1 VTRQQTPARD
11 SAASAGSHD
20 LGSLVGRAG
29 AALNLQCRAAHQELT
44 QTQLLLANAT
54 RKLLDSFH
62 AASHA
67 LAGLSTEVED
77 AANRVGENLLAASQH
92 LQFSDLV
99 GQLLA
104 TTEQR
109 VDRLAL
115 VSQRLQ
121 ELIHAMDAR
130 RPDAQAGEAHVTGET
145 RAFLEAVA
153 ALESCG
159 DSRVKQRD
167 TRAGNVELF

>member
-1 VTRQQTPARD
+1 VTRQQTPVRD
-11 SAASAGSHD
+11 TAASAGSHD

-77 AANRVGENLLAASQH
+77 AATRVGENLLAASQH

-109 VDRLAL
+109 VDRLLL

-121 ELIHAMDAR
+121 ELIQALDAPR
-130 RPDAQAGEAHVTGET
+130 SDAQSSDAYAAGEK

-167 TRAGNVELF
+167 TGAGSVDLF

>member
-1 VTRQQTPARD
+1 MSRHQTPAED
-11 SAASAGSHD
+11 STASVGPQD
-20 LGSLVGRAG
+20 LGRLVGRAG

-44 QTQLLLANAT
+44 QTQLLLADAT

-62 AASHA
+62 AANHA
-67 LAGLSTEVED
+67 LAGLSMEVED
-77 AANRVGENLLAASQH
+77 AATRVGQNLLAASQH

-99 GQLLA
+99 RQLLA

-109 VDRLAL
+109 VDRLLL

-121 ELIHAMDAR
+121 ELIQAMDGP
-130 RPDAQAGEAHVTGET
+130 RPDAQVRDAHAK

-167 TRAGNVELF
+167 THAGSVDLF

>member
-1 VTRQQTPARD
+1 MSGHQTPAED
-11 SAASAGSHD
+11 SAASAGPHD
-20 LGSLVGRAG
+20 LGRLVGRAG

-44 QTQLLLANAT
+44 QTQLLLADAT

-67 LAGLSTEVED
+67 LAGLGMQVED
-77 AANRVGENLLAASQH
+77 AATRVGQNLLAASQH

-104 TTEQR
+104 ATEQR
-109 VDRLAL
+109 VDRLLL

-121 ELIHAMDAR
+121 ELIQAMDAPR
-130 RPDAQAGEAHVTGET
+130 ADAQASDAHVAREK

-167 TRAGNVELF
+167 TRAGSVDLF